1 MRYGLLL
8 ALLPLAAC
16 GQSTD
21 PAPAAQESQP
31 APATAA
37 PVSPASALLDE
48 MVSPRQQGAHAPR
61 DECAELPGATEF
73 RRELAAAV
81 LARDADAVAAMA
93 EPGVRLG
100 FGGDDGRARFREKL
114 VEKDGALFRDLEAL
128 LRLGCAADARGGM
141 TIPWIFAQDLG
152 DVDSYS
158 AMLVTG
164 VDVPLRETVKADSAA
179 RQTLSWDIVTLDGS
193 WQPDRPM
200 QEVRTSDGTKGFMPT
215 DKLRLLL
222 DYRLLASRGESGW
235 KIAALVA
242 GD

>member
-16 GQSTD
+16 GRSGV
-21 PAPAAQESQP
+21 PAPVAQESQP
-31 APATAA
+31 APAIAA

-73 RRELAAAV
+73 RRDLASAA
-81 LARDADAVAAMA
+81 LARDADAVASMA

-114 VEKDGALFRDLEAL
+114 VEKDGALFRDIEAL

-141 TIPWIFAQDLG
+141 TMPWIFAQDLG
-152 DVDSYS
+152 EADSYS

-164 VDVPLRETVKADSAA
+164 VDVPLRATAETGSAV
-179 RQTLSWDIVTLDGS
+179 QQKLSWDIVTLEGN

-200 QEVRTSDGTKGFMPT
+200 QQVKSSGGTKGFVAT
-215 DKLRLLL
+215 EKLRLLL
-222 DYRLLASRGESGW
+222 DYRLLATRGDQGW
-235 KIAALVA
+235 KISALVA